1 MADLG
6 LTHVALTSTDLAASV
21 DFYER
26 YAEMTVVHRRHDAL
40 THRNVVWMSDR
51 RRGFV
56 IVLLQAERRAAELT
70 GLAHLG
76 VACES
81 RDAVDRLCELARRE
95 GRECIGPQDYGYPVG
110 YWAVIV
116 DPDGHNLEVSYGQ
129 EVGLVLAGDEGRR
142 PTVEEA

>member
-1 MADLG
+1 M
-6 LTHVALTSTDLAASV
+6 ALTSTDLAASV

-26 YAEMTVVHRRHDAL
+26 YAAMNVVHRRHDAVTGRTVL
-40 THRNVVWMSDR
+40 WMSDR
-51 RRGFV
+51 RRAFV
-56 IVLLQAERRAAELT
+56 IVLLQAAQRSTELS

-95 GRECIGPQDYGYPVG
+95 AREYIGPEDYGHPVG

-129 EVGLVLAGDEGRR
+129 EVGLVLAGGDG
-142 PTVEEA
+142 

>member
-6 LTHVALTSTDLAASV
+6 LTHVALTSTDLAASI

-26 YAEMTVVHRRHDAL
+26 YAAMTVVHRRHDAE
-40 THRNVVWMSDR
+40 THRNVVWMSDGR
-51 RRGFV
+51 RVFV
-56 IVLLQAERRAAELT
+56 IVLLETERKTAELT

-76 VACES
+76 VACRS
-81 RDAVDRLCELARRE
+81 RDEVDRLCELARRE
-95 GRECIGPQDYGYPVG
+95 AREHIGPMDYGYPVG

-129 EVGLVLAGDEGRR
+129 EVGLVLGGAEGSKVDR
-142 PTVEEA
+142 

>member
-26 YAEMTVVHRRHDAL
+26 YAAMTVVHRRHDAV
-40 THRNVVWMSDR
+40 TDRTVVWMSDR
-51 RRGFV
+51 QRAFV
-56 IVLLQAERRAAELT
+56 IVLLQAAQRSTELS

-81 RDAVDRLCELARRE
+81 RDAVDGLCELARRE
-95 GRECIGPQDYGYPVG
+95 ARECIGPQDYGYPVG

-129 EVGLVLAGDEGRR
+129 EVGLVLAGDEGRGS
-142 PTVEEA
+142 TAEGA

>member
-6 LTHVALTSTDLAASV
+6 FTHVALTSADLAASV

-26 YAEMTVVHRRHDAL
+26 YAAMTVVHRRRDA
-40 THRNVVWMSDR
+40 TTQRTVVWMSDR
-51 RRGFV
+51 RRAFV
-56 IVLLQAERRAAELT
+56 LVLLQAEQTSTGLR

-81 RDAVDRLCELARRE
+81 RDAVDRLCEQARRE
-95 GRECIGPQDYGYPVG
+95 GRECIGPKDYGHPVG
-110 YWAVIV
+110 YWAIIA

-129 EVGLVLAGDEGRR
+129 EAGLVLSADAGRR
-142 PTVEEA
+142 ALAERA